1 MAFFKFRLPNPGL
14 GEDGSSGGTSGE
26 SLEALRRRARQ
37 RLIGATVL
45 VLLAVVG
52 FPILFDTQPR
62 PVSVDIP
69 IDIPDK
75 QKTAPQSAPV
85 ALKPA
90 SESSTHPAAS
100 DTVSAHAS
108 LERHEE
114 LLTPASSTGA
124 TGKVAAS
131 PSTDTHGAKGDAA
144 TPAGADKPVAD
155 KSTSDKQTVEKPVA
169 DKSASDKPPEATAPR
184 YVVQVGAYA
193 DDAKARDVRNRLE
206 KAGLKTYTHVA
217 ETKDG
222 KRTRVRLGPFATKDE
237 ADKAAARAKTMNLQ
251 ATVLTL

>member
-14 GEDGSSGGTSGE
+14 GDDGSSGGTSGE

-75 QKTAPQSAPV
+75 QKTPPQTAPV
-85 ALKPA
+85 ALKSAPEHA
-90 SESSTHPAAS
+90 GRAADPVSTQ
-100 DTVSAHAS
+100 AS
-108 LERHEE
+108 LEHNEE
-114 LLTPASSTGA
+114 VVPPAPTS
-124 TGKVAAS
+124 VAAPRTS
-131 PSTDTHGAKGDAA
+131 AVPVADTAVAKVDAA
-144 TPAGADKPVAD
+144 AKPAAD
-155 KSTSDKQTVEKPVA
+155 KSTPDKPAA
-169 DKSASDKPPEATAPR
+169 DKAATDKPPEATAPR
-184 YVVQVGAYA
+184 FVVQVGAYA
-193 DDAKARDVRNRLE
+193 DDAKAREVRVRLE

-217 ETKDG
+217 ETKEG

>member
-14 GEDGSSGGTSGE
+14 GDDGSSGGTSGE

-75 QKTAPQSAPV
+75 HKTSPQTAPV
-85 ALKPA
+85 ALKSAP
-90 SESSTHPAAS
+90 EHNGHAAAG
-100 DTVSAHAS
+100 TVPTQAS

-114 LLTPASSTGA
+114 VVPVSTPSASAKTPVLPA
-124 TGKVAAS
+124 PDTAVAKVEA
-131 PSTDTHGAKGDAA
+131 GAKPAA
-144 TPAGADKPVAD
+144 EKSTQDKPAADNPAADKA
-155 KSTSDKQTVEKPVA
+155 SAEK
-169 DKSASDKPPEATAPR
+169 ASEATVPR
-184 YVVQVGAYA
+184 FVVQVGAYA
-193 DDAKARDVRNRLE
+193 DDAKAREVRSKLE

-217 ETKDG
+217 ETKEG
-222 KRTRVRLGPFATKDE
+222 KRTRVRLGPFATRDE
-237 ADKAAARAKTMNLQ
+237 ADKAAARAKSMNLQ
-251 ATVLTL
+251 ATVLVL

>member
-1 MAFFKFRLPNPGL
+1 MAFFKFRLPNPGA
-14 GEDGSSGGTSGE
+14 GEDGSSGGNAGE

-45 VLLAVVG
+45 VVLAVIG

-75 QKTAPQSAPV
+75 HKTSPQTAPAAIKSAAEAAPAPAKADAVTTQS
-85 ALKPA
+85 
-90 SESSTHPAAS
+90 
-100 DTVSAHAS
+100 S
-108 LERHEE
+108 LEHNEE
-114 LLTPASSTGA
+114 VVTPTSSA
-124 TGKVAAS
+124 TKSPAPAVAETSA
-131 PSTDTHGAKGDAA
+131 AKADG
-144 TPAGADKPVAD
+144 PA
-155 KSTSDKQTVEKPVA
+155 KST
-169 DKSASDKPPEATAPR
+169 ASDKPASDKPAEAATAR
-184 YVVQVGAYA
+184 FVVQVGAYA
-193 DDAKARDVRNRLE
+193 EDAKAREVRARLE

-237 ADKAAARAKTMNLQ
+237 AEKAAARAKTMNLQ
-251 ATVLTL
+251 ATILTL

>member
-1 MAFFKFRLPNPGL
+1 MAFFKFRLPNPGM

-45 VLLAVVG
+45 VLLAVIG

-75 QKTAPQSAPV
+75 QKTSPQVAPV
-85 ALKPA
+85 AVKPSADSATTAHGA
-90 SESSTHPAAS
+90 SSVSTQASLEHNEEVLHPAAS
-100 DTVSAHAS
+100 A
-108 LERHEE
+108 
-114 LLTPASSTGA
+114 A
-124 TGKVAAS
+124 TK
-131 PSTDTHGAKGDAA
+131 HAA
-144 TPAGADKPVAD
+144 TPTADSHVAKADAVTKTAVAEKPAADKTASD
-155 KSTSDKQTVEKPVA
+155 KSTPEKP
-169 DKSASDKPPEATAPR
+169 ASDKPAEAVTPR
-184 YVVQVGAYA
+184 FVVQVGAYA
-193 DDAKARDVRNRLE
+193 DDAKAREVRARLE

-222 KRTRVRLGPFATKDE
+222 KRTRVRLGPFATKEE
-237 ADKAAARAKTMNLQ
+237 ADKAAARAKAMNLQ
-251 ATVLTL
+251 ATILSL

>member
-14 GEDGSSGGTSGE
+14 GDDGSSGGTSGE

-52 FPILFDTQPR
+52 FPLLFDTQPR

-75 QKTAPQSAPV
+75 QKTPPQTAPA

-90 SESSTHPAAS
+90 AEPNGHAS
-100 DTVSAHAS
+100 GTVPTQAS

-114 LLTPASSTGA
+114 VVQPASTPGA
-124 TGKVAAS
+124 PAKPPALPVNDTPVAKVDGAVKPAS
-131 PSTDTHGAKGDAA
+131 EKT
-144 TPAGADKPVAD
+144 TPDKP
-155 KSTSDKQTVEKPVA
+155 TSDNPA
-169 DKSASDKPPEATAPR
+169 
-184 YVVQVGAYA
+184 
-193 DDAKARDVRNRLE
+193 
-206 KAGLKTYTHVA
+206 
-217 ETKDG
+217 
-222 KRTRVRLGPFATKDE
+222 
-237 ADKAAARAKTMNLQ
+237 ADKAL
-251 ATVLTL
+251 ATRHPTPPCPALWCR

>member
-1 MAFFKFRLPNPGL
+1 MAFFKFRLPNPGA
-14 GEDGSSGGTSGE
+14 GEDGSSGGSSGE

-45 VLLAVVG
+45 VALAVIG

-75 QKTAPQSAPV
+75 QKTSPQAAPSSLKGAPD
-85 ALKPA
+85 
-90 SESSTHPAAS
+90 STAHAAS
-100 DTVSAHAS
+100 SEPVSTQAS

-114 LLTPASSTGA
+114 VVTPAS
-124 TGKVAAS
+124 VA
-131 PSTDTHGAKGDAA
+131 PSEAKTPVADTAPAKPAA
-144 TPAGADKPVAD
+144 TDKPAADKPAEP
-155 KSTSDKQTVEKPVA
+155 S
-169 DKSASDKPPEATAPR
+169 APR
-184 YVVQVGAYA
+184 FVVQVGAYA
-193 DDAKARDVRNRLE
+193 DDAKAREVRSRLE

-222 KRTRVRLGPFATKDE
+222 KRTRVRLGPFATKEE
-237 ADKAAARAKTMNLQ
+237 ADKAAARAKAMNLQ
-251 ATVLTL
+251 ATILSL

>member
-1 MAFFKFRLPNPGL
+1 MAFFKFRLPNPGM

-75 QKTAPQSAPV
+75 QKTSPQAAPV
-85 ALKPA
+85 ALKSAAEPVA
-90 SESSTHPAAS
+90 KTQGSEVVSTQ
-100 DTVSAHAS
+100 AS

-114 LLTPASSTGA
+114 VVPPTTPASKS
-124 TGKVAAS
+124 AAS
-131 PSTDTHGAKGDAA
+131 TVTDSHVAKTDVVAKPEAAAKPAA
-144 TPAGADKPVAD
+144 TDKP
-155 KSTSDKQTVEKPVA
+155 
-169 DKSASDKPPEATAPR
+169 ASDKPAEAATSR
-184 YVVQVGAYA
+184 FVVQVGAYA
-193 DDAKARDVRNRLE
+193 DDAKAREVRARLE

-222 KRTRVRLGPFATKDE
+222 KRTRVRLGPFATKEE
-237 ADKAAARAKTMNLQ
+237 AEKAAARAKTMNLQ
-251 ATVLTL
+251 VTVLTL

>member
-1 MAFFKFRLPNPGL
+1 M
-14 GEDGSSGGTSGE
+14 GEDGSSGGISGE

-45 VLLAVVG
+45 VLLAVIG

-75 QKTAPQSAPV
+75 QKTSPQSAPV

-90 SESSTHPAAS
+90 PDAAAPAAKS
-100 DTVSAHAS
+100 DPVPTQAS

-114 LLTPASSTGA
+114 VVPPASPA
-124 TGKVAAS
+124 TAVAKSAAPAAGEAQVAKV
-131 PSTDTHGAKGDAA
+131 DAA
-144 TPAGADKPVAD
+144 AKPAATDKP
-155 KSTSDKQTVEKPVA
+155 TG
-169 DKSASDKPPEATAPR
+169 DKPATDKPADAAAPR
-184 YVVQVGAYA
+184 FVVQVGAYA
-193 DDAKARDVRNRLE
+193 DDAKAREVRTRLE

-217 ETKDG
+217 ETKEG

-251 ATVLTL
+251 ATILTL

>member
-52 FPILFDTQPR
+52 FPLLFDTQPR

-75 QKTAPQSAPV
+75 QKTLPQAAPA

-90 SESSTHPAAS
+90 PEQSSHAAGS
-100 DTVSAHAS
+100 DTVSTQAS

-114 LLTPASSTGA
+114 VVPP
-124 TGKVAAS
+124 AAS
-131 PSTDTHGAKGDAA
+131 AAASAKTPLVPADTHVANVD
-144 TPAGADKPVAD
+144 TADKPTAD
-155 KSTSDKQTVEKPVA
+155 KPAA
-169 DKSASDKPPEATAPR
+169 DKAATDKPAEATGPR
-184 YVVQVGAYA
+184 FVVQVGAYA
-193 DDAKARDVRNRLE
+193 DDAKAREVRSRLE

-222 KRTRVRLGPFATKDE
+222 KRTRVRLGPFASKDE
-237 ADKAAARAKTMNLQ
+237 AEKAAARAKTMNLQ

>member
-14 GEDGSSGGTSGE
+14 GDDGSSGGTSGE

-52 FPILFDTQPR
+52 FPLLFDTQPR

-75 QKTAPQSAPV
+75 QKTLPQAAPA

-90 SESSTHPAAS
+90 PEQSSHAAGS
-100 DTVSAHAS
+100 DTVSTQAS

-114 LLTPASSTGA
+114 VVPA
-124 TGKVAAS
+124 AAS
-131 PSTDTHGAKGDAA
+131 
-144 TPAGADKPVAD
+144 
-155 KSTSDKQTVEKPVA
+155 
-169 DKSASDKPPEATAPR
+169 
-184 YVVQVGAYA
+184 
-193 DDAKARDVRNRLE
+193 
-206 KAGLKTYTHVA
+206 
-217 ETKDG
+217 
-222 KRTRVRLGPFATKDE
+222 
-237 ADKAAARAKTMNLQ
+237 AAAS
-251 ATVLTL
+251 ATTGGAR

>member
-1 MAFFKFRLPNPGL
+1 MAFFKFRLPNPGM

-75 QKTAPQSAPV
+75 QKTSPQTAPL
-85 ALKPA
+85 ALKPVA
-90 SESSTHPAAS
+90 DPAAKPS
-100 DTVSAHAS
+100 GPEAVSTQAS
-108 LERHEE
+108 LERNEE
-114 LLTPASSTGA
+114 IVHPTTPVAPVSVADTHAAKADMTSKPASSD
-124 TGKVAAS
+124 K
-131 PSTDTHGAKGDAA
+131 
-144 TPAGADKPVAD
+144 PAADKP
-155 KSTSDKQTVEKPVA
+155 
-169 DKSASDKPPEATAPR
+169 ASDKPAADHPTADKAPESKPAETSAPR
-184 YVVQVGAYA
+184 FVVQVGAYA
-193 DDAKARDVRNRLE
+193 DDAKAREVRTRLE

-222 KRTRVRLGPFATKDE
+222 KRTRVRLGPFASKEE

-251 ATVLTL
+251 VTVLTL

>member
-14 GEDGSSGGTSGE
+14 GDDGSSGGTSGE

-75 QKTAPQSAPV
+75 QKTSPQTAPA
-85 ALKPA
+85 ALK
-90 SESSTHPAAS
+90 SAADQRAHAT
-100 DTVSAHAS
+100 DTVSTQAS
-108 LERHEE
+108 LEHNEE
-114 LLTPASSTGA
+114 VVAPSSAAESSVAKVEAAARPA
-124 TGKVAAS
+124 VA
-131 PSTDTHGAKGDAA
+131 DKAA
-144 TPAGADKPVAD
+144 ADKPAADKAADKVAD
-155 KSTSDKQTVEKPVA
+155 KPAA
-169 DKSASDKPPEATAPR
+169 DKAAADKPADKPADTAAPR
-184 YVVQVGAYA
+184 FVVQVGAYA
-193 DDAKARDVRNRLE
+193 DDAKAREVRSRLE

>member
-14 GEDGSSGGTSGE
+14 GEDGSTGGTSGE

-69 IDIPDK
+69 IDIPDR
-75 QKTAPQSAPV
+75 QKTTPQTAPV
-85 ALKPA
+85 AIKPA
-90 SESSTHPAAS
+90 PEPTARAAEAVSTQ
-100 DTVSAHAS
+100 AS
-108 LERHEE
+108 LEHNEE
-114 LLTPASSTGA
+114 VVQTAPSAGGAAKTPAVSLA
-124 TGKVAAS
+124 D
-131 PSTDTHGAKGDAA
+131 PAKADAA
-144 TPAGADKPVAD
+144 AKPAADKTAQDKPAAD
-155 KSTSDKQTVEKPVA
+155 KAAT
-169 DKSASDKPPEATAPR
+169 DKPTEATAPR
-184 YVVQVGAYA
+184 FVVQVGAYA
-193 DDAKARDVRNRLE
+193 DDAKAREVRSRLE

-217 ETKDG
+217 ETKEG

-237 ADKAAARAKTMNLQ
+237 ADKASARAKTMNLQ

>member
-1 MAFFKFRLPNPGL
+1 
-14 GEDGSSGGTSGE
+14 
-26 SLEALRRRARQ
+26 LRRRARQ

-75 QKTAPQSAPV
+75 QKTSPQTAPA
-85 ALKPA
+85 ALKSTPDAAARA
-90 SESSTHPAAS
+90 SGADAVSTQ
-100 DTVSAHAS
+100 AS
-108 LERHEE
+108 LERNEE
-114 LLTPASSTGA
+114 VVTPASSAAKASTASSAESHVAKVDA
-124 TGKVAAS
+124 TAKPAASEKVA
-131 PSTDTHGAKGDAA
+131 
-144 TPAGADKPVAD
+144 
-155 KSTSDKQTVEKPVA
+155 A
-169 DKSASDKPPEATAPR
+169 DKSATDKPTAEKAAADKPAEPAASR
-184 YVVQVGAYA
+184 FVVQVGAYA
-193 DDAKARDVRNRLE
+193 DDAKAREVRARLE

-251 ATVLTL
+251 VTVLTL

>member
-14 GEDGSSGGTSGE
+14 GDDGSSGGTSGE

-52 FPILFDTQPR
+52 FPLLFDTQPR

-75 QKTAPQSAPV
+75 QKTLPQTAPT
-85 ALKPA
+85 ALNPA
-90 SESSTHPAAS
+90 GEPNGHTSG
-100 DTVSAHAS
+100 TVPTQAS

-114 LLTPASSTGA
+114 VVQPAST
-124 TGKVAAS
+124 
-131 PSTDTHGAKGDAA
+131 
-144 TPAGADKPVAD
+144 AGAPAKPPALPVNDTPLAKVDGAVKPASEKTTPDKPTSDNPAAD
-155 KSTSDKQTVEKPVA
+155 KALADQAPDATV
-169 DKSASDKPPEATAPR
+169 PR
-184 YVVQVGAYA
+184 FVVQVGAYA
-193 DDAKARDVRNRLE
+193 DDAKAREVRIRLE
-206 KAGLKTYTHVA
+206 KAGMKTYTHVA
-217 ETKDG
+217 ETKEG

-237 ADKAAARAKTMNLQ
+237 AEKAAARVKTMNLQ

>member
-52 FPILFDTQPR
+52 FPLLFDTQPR

-75 QKTAPQSAPV
+75 QKTLPQAAPA

-90 SESSTHPAAS
+90 PEQSSHAAGS
-100 DTVSAHAS
+100 DTVSTQAS

-114 LLTPASSTGA
+114 VVPP
-124 TGKVAAS
+124 AAS
-131 PSTDTHGAKGDAA
+131 AAASAKTPLVPADTHVAKVD
-144 TPAGADKPVAD
+144 TADKPTAD
-155 KSTSDKQTVEKPVA
+155 KPAA
-169 DKSASDKPPEATAPR
+169 DKAATDKPAEATGPR
-184 YVVQVGAYA
+184 FVVQVGAYA
-193 DDAKARDVRNRLE
+193 DDAKAREVRSRLE

-222 KRTRVRLGPFATKDE
+222 KRTRVRLGPFASKDE
-237 ADKAAARAKTMNLQ
+237 AEKAAARAKTMNLQ